1 MFFFISG
8 LSWLRACLLIWLVF
22 GLVEGL
28 PQRASPCTPATL
40 RTPLQAHRTTGCNLL
55 HLHPKLLCTPLH
67 LHPQVYDVCGT
78 DMRLYNQPLI
88 KFTKAC
94 VQAVS
99 GTNWFLSGEGAGL
112 G

>member
-1 MFFFISG
+1 MVKG
-8 LSWLRACLLIWLVF
+8 LLAYLVGIWVGRGSATK
-22 GLVEGL
+22 GL
-28 PQRASPCTPATL
+28 SPCTPATL

-94 VQAVS
+94 VQGVS